1 MQGDPEA
8 AFTGQSLPIR
18 GAWIEIKTATSKQSK
33 TKSLPIRGAWIEIS
47 PPNHA
52 NTAAAGRSPSGERGL
67 KYIVGVANAAHG
79 DGRSP
84 SGERGLKYPR
94 TVERQHLAGSLPI
107 RGAWIEINLI
117 ALWCSGLSS
126 LPIRGAWI
134 EIHTPITTKTT
145 P

>member
-67 KYIVGVANAAHG
+67 KY
-79 DGRSP
+79 
-84 SGERGLKYPR
+84 PR

-107 RGAWIEINLI
+107 RGAWIEISLTQTASQI
-117 ALWCSGLSS
+117 RGGRSPSGERGLKSETYATKSS
-126 LPIRGAWI
+126 LTQVAPHPGSVD
-134 EIHTPITTKTT
+134 
-145 P
+145 

>member
-107 RGAWIEINLI
+107 RGAWIEI
-117 ALWCSGLSS
+117 S
-126 LPIRGAWI
+126 LTQTASQIRGGRSPSG
-134 EIHTPITTKTT
+134 ERGLK
-145 P
+145 